1 MVATWQEIAS
11 SEEFKNLPLDE
22 KRNASKYYF
31 NQVVLPALG
40 KTTPQQ
46 TYQMY
51 QHFQKGIEPTLTKPE
66 NQLLK
71 SLGNKF
77 GEQATSGI
85 VDTEEGTSWLGSTAG
100 SLLGG
105 LTNAGI
111 GGLAGAGIGTFVA
124 PGVGTATGAVLGS
137 RVGSA
142 LGGFGQSL
150 RERQNEGKTFAELDA
165 GDYGRAILEGGIN
178 FVEPTGIGK
187 SVVSKLATGALF
199 DAGLNA
205 GANALGQ
212 QLQKGEIDGAEV
224 LQQGAFGAGGHV
236 AGGIINKFF
245 QNRAL
250 KTQAKAEAEQALQGV
265 DASQVGVLPQ
275 DGMPNV
281 RTDLTDV
288 FPYQEDAHFDVQG
301 FNQDRT
307 AQVQTD
313 LQAKIQEAVALKTQ
327 GSHNEAKLIRASL
340 SKQMNTLAKNNDP
353 LARDYAQA
361 LDQIDNQAKA
371 LKQKKNAPLDETAL
385 VPEDSFDPNTAQLGE
400 TRIDP
405 NTGETVY
412 YGGEIT
418 NNPDAP
424 DLPDPFF
431 TEELRRREKVNT
443 LEPIGTPVKPKI
455 LKGDFENVTIKDI
468 EDVLGDQLA
477 PSSNVGQSYAV
488 DTLKSL
494 GYKVDKLKASA
505 KGVDSRAGENFR
517 VKVAGKNII
526 FKGQD
531 PFATV
536 TNRLGKEHGINISSS
551 IARRISK
558 DKNFDILNELVLMND
573 NDLDQQYA
581 EGQGTASQAFQAFQE
596 KLSGNQGAERDFQ
609 SNKSFAIQEAKTQEL
624 LNDLD
629 KAHTP
634 QHLAE
639 IEQRYQDVLNNSI
652 YPEYTQEIITPKL
665 EEAQVLV
672 EGFTPLNKGK
682 QDQLKARLERDLNQ
696 AQTPEDIARV
706 VDELYSDST
715 NKALVDEASFYEPLG
730 AKLQEA
736 ETRVNDPNPSVTARN
751 VDDLTKV
758 GKEYFGLNDEQ
769 AKAQAVV
776 SDLIIQKIAKR
787 KGVSVKDA
795 YESIGFKKSN
805 ANDVGEGAKFQDAGN
820 TQSKQFK
827 DWFGDSKVVDESGK
841 PLVVYHGSEKGFN
854 EFKYGDIG
862 FHFGTKEQALRRI
875 HNSKTQVINSLYLK
889 LENPLRLN
897 FDYGDWTG
905 IGVAIRLSELD
916 TIPKHARYEMNDILK
931 IDSAKNGLSASK
943 RQDKAMRELLQ
954 SIGYDGIIYDN
965 KFEGKG
971 KSYIAFEPT
980 QIKSATG
987 NNGNF
992 DPSNP
997 DIRYQSQKGAM
1008 ETLENG
1014 KSVIHALTDP
1024 DVSTPLHEIAHV
1036 YEGVLTDSERTTILD
1051 WAGHKDWQTDTSER
1065 FARGFEKYLSEG
1077 KAPNKSLEGVF
1088 ENFKNWLLDI
1098 YKGITG
1104 SDIDLQLNTKMRA
1117 IYDEMLTP
1125 SKPKEPLPL
1134 KKGGTETSQSGAG
1147 SPQAQLDGK
1156 AQELGYQHIKHL
1168 MQGYK
1173 AIGGDLTPAKLKAVL
1188 EAKPELQAVADSFK
1202 PLTGKTHPD
1211 GTPKY
1216 PEEIEFQEAMREIAR
1231 TPEKALDYESGTGRQ
1246 QSVRELAKKAPQDWN
1261 TAEQVKKAP
1270 AFDLASNTTK
1280 KRVELIDRL
1289 MKQHKTMDV
1298 EIATEGGMS
1307 GQGGATNAID
1317 GKKRQNITPLSF
1329 AIHNDQIAINAY
1341 NADGHFAKYY
1351 IDLDPRLVKDGK
1363 ETSRFLSD
1371 PVESTAPEFVGT
1383 YPNVYRDAIPFLLEN
1398 VLNRKP
1404 REQGMLTSQARDV
1417 LDTARAF
1424 KSKLNKEQQLQIK
1437 YGANIGDIK
1446 KIQHELMKLN
1456 APENV
1461 KKLTDAILN
1470 KAGNKKKLTAND
1482 IIAIKKTLE
1491 KEPTLKA
1498 LKGMCDLF
1506 KLSTANLE

>member
-1 MVATWQEIAS
+1 MVLSWEEYTKTDGFQNLSVEHKKLAS
-11 SEEFKNLPLDE
+11 DQ
-22 KRNASKYYF
+22 YF
-31 NQVVLPALG
+31 QQVVMPKLG
-40 KTTPQQ
+40 KQYDIKNPNVLAGAYSQFQQ
-46 TYQMY
+46 EAV
-51 QHFQKGIEPTLTKPE
+51 KPTLIDPP
-66 NQLLK
+66 NQFLK
-71 SLGNKF
+71 SLGNKYA
-77 GEQATSGI
+77 EQATGGI
-85 VDTEEGTSWLGSTAG
+85 IDTQEGTDWLGSTAG
-100 SLLGG
+100 ALLGG
-105 LTNAGI
+105 ATNVGAGMAIGGAIGSVVPVLGTAVGAGI
-111 GGLAGAGIGTFVA
+111 GGTL
-124 PGVGTATGAVLGS
+124 GAV
-137 RVGSA
+137 A
-142 LGGFGQSL
+142 GGFGQSL
-150 RERQNEGKTFAELDA
+150 RERQNEGKTFDQLDA

-178 FVEPTGIGK
+178 AVPVVGIGAK
-187 SVVSKLATGALF
+187 PITKLATGALF

-212 QLQKGEIDGAEV
+212 QVQKGEIDGMEV
-224 LQQGAFGAGGHV
+224 LQQGAFGAGGHL

-245 QNRAL
+245 QKRAL
-250 KTQAKAEAEQALQGV
+250 KAEAQAQAQEALQGV

-275 DGMPNV
+275 DGTPNV

-288 FPYQEDAHFDVQG
+288 FPYQEDAPFDVQG

-307 AQVQTD
+307 AQIQTD
-313 LQAKIQEAVALKTQ
+313 LQAKIQEAVTLKAQ

-340 SKQMNTLAKNNDP
+340 SKQMNTLAKNDDP
-353 LARDYAQA
+353 LARDFAKA
-361 LDQIDNQAKA
+361 LDQIDTQAKA
-371 LKQKKNAPLDETAL
+371 LKQGKPPQDII
-385 VPEDSFDPNTAQLGE
+385 PQDSFDPNTAEIGE

-418 NNPDAP
+418 NNPNAP

-431 TEELRRREKVNT
+431 TEELQRREKVNT

-455 LKGDFENVTIKDI
+455 LKGDFEKVTLKDI

-505 KGVDSRAGENFR
+505 KGVDSRAGENYR

-536 TNRLGKEHGINISSS
+536 TNRLSKEHGINISSS
-551 IARRISK
+551 IAKRISK
-558 DKNFDILNELVLMND
+558 DKNFDALNELVLMND
-573 NDLDQQYA
+573 DELDQQYS

-639 IEQRYQDVLNNSI
+639 IEQRYQDVLNTSI

-665 EEAQVLV
+665 EETQVLI

-682 QDQLKARLERDLNQ
+682 QEQLRARLERDLNQ

-706 VDELYSDST
+706 ADELYSDNT
-715 NKALVDEASFYEPLG
+715 AKALVDEASFYEPLG

-736 ETRVNDPNPSVTARN
+736 EARVNDPNRATSAEN
-751 VDDLTKV
+751 
-758 GKEYFGLNDEQ
+758 
-769 AKAQAVV
+769 AQV
-776 SDLIIQKIAKR
+776 R
-787 KGVSVKDA
+787 
-795 YESIGFKKSN
+795 
-805 ANDVGEGAKFQDAGN
+805 
-820 TQSKQFK
+820 
-827 DWFGDSKVVDESGK
+827 
-841 PLVVYHGSEKGFN
+841 
-854 EFKYGDIG
+854 
-862 FHFGTKEQALRRI
+862 
-875 HNSKTQVINSLYLK
+875 SKT
-889 LENPLRLN
+889 
-897 FDYGDWTG
+897 
-905 IGVAIRLSELD
+905 
-916 TIPKHARYEMNDILK
+916 
-931 IDSAKNGLSASK
+931 
-943 RQDKAMRELLQ
+943 
-954 SIGYDGIIYDN
+954 
-965 KFEGKG
+965 
-971 KSYIAFEPT
+971 EPT
-980 QIKSATG
+980 
-987 NNGNF
+987 
-992 DPSNP
+992 
-997 DIRYQSQKGAM
+997 
-1008 ETLENG
+1008 
-1014 KSVIHALTDP
+1014 
-1024 DVSTPLHEIAHV
+1024 
-1036 YEGVLTDSERTTILD
+1036 
-1051 WAGHKDWQTDTSER
+1051 
-1065 FARGFEKYLSEG
+1065 
-1077 KAPNKSLEGVF
+1077 
-1088 ENFKNWLLDI
+1088 
-1098 YKGITG
+1098 
-1104 SDIDLQLNTKMRA
+1104 
-1117 IYDEMLTP
+1117 
-1125 SKPKEPLPL
+1125 EPLPL
-1134 KKGGTETSQSGAG
+1134 KKGGTATSQSGAG
-1147 SPQAQLDGK
+1147 SPQARLDGK

-1202 PLTGKTHPD
+1202 PLIGKTHPD

-1231 TPEKALDYESGTGRQ
+1231 TPERYLDYESGTGRQ
-1246 QSVRELAKKAPQDWN
+1246 QSVKELANKAPQDWN
-1261 TAEQVKKAP
+1261 TIEQVKKDP
-1270 AFDLASNTTK
+1270 AYDLASNATK

-1307 GQGGATNAID
+1307 GKGGATNAID
-1317 GKKRQNITPLSF
+1317 AKKRQNITPLSF
-1329 AIHNDQIAINAY
+1329 AIHNDQIAVNAY

-1351 IDLDPRLVKDGK
+1351 IDLDPRLVKEGK
-1363 ETSRFLSD
+1363 EASRFLND

-1383 YPNVYRDAIPFLLEN
+1383 YPNVYRDAIPFLLED

-1404 REQGMLTSQARDV
+1404 REEGILTSQARDV

-1437 YGANIGDIK
+1437 YGANIKDIK

>member
-1 MVATWQEIAS
+1 MPTLSDYQSHPDWAKLTPEQKLKVADITFDKSYAKHPDWKKMSEAQHQEARLSYYKQNSI
-11 SEEFKNLPLDE
+11 EPPNL
-22 KRNASKYYF
+22 F
-31 NQVVLPALG
+31 NQAVG
-40 KTTPQQ
+40 EF
-46 TYQMY
+46 
-51 QHFQKGIEPTLTKPE
+51 FQ
-66 NQLLK
+66 
-71 SLGNKF
+71 SAGNKF
-77 GEQATSGI
+77 AEQATGGI
-85 VDTEEGTSWLGSTAG
+85 VDTQEGKSDLGNFTGALAG
-100 SLLGG
+100 GFANVGTGAL
-105 LTNAGI
+105 I
-111 GGLAGAGIGTFVA
+111 GAGIGSVV
-124 PGVGTATGAVLGS
+124 PVVGTAVGATIGGTLGAV
-137 RVGSA
+137 A
-142 LGGFGQSL
+142 GGFGQSL
-150 RERQNEGKTFAELDA
+150 RERQNEGKTFAQLDA
-165 GDYGRAILEGGIN
+165 GDYGRAIVEGGIN
-178 FVEPTGIGK
+178 AVP
-187 SVVSKLATGALF
+187 VVGMGAKPITKLATGALA
-199 DAGLNA
+199 DATLNA

-212 QLQKGEIDGAEV
+212 QMQKGEIDGAEV
-224 LQQGAFGAGGHV
+224 LQQGAFGAGGHL

-245 QNRAL
+245 QKRAM
-250 KTQAKAEAEQALQGV
+250 KAEAQAQAQEALQGI

-275 DGMPNV
+275 DGTPNV

-288 FPYQEDAHFDVQG
+288 FPYQEDAPFDVQG

-307 AQVQTD
+307 AQIQTD
-313 LQAKIQEAVALKTQ
+313 LQAKIQEAVALKAQ
-327 GSHNEAKLIRASL
+327 GSHNEAKLIRSSL

-353 LARDYAQA
+353 LARDYAKA
-361 LDQIDNQAKA
+361 LDQMDNQAKA
-371 LKQKKNAPLDETAL
+371 LKQGKPTQDVQTQ
-385 VPEDSFDPNTAQLGE
+385 DSFDPNTAQVGE

-412 YGGEIT
+412 YGGKIT
-418 NNPDAP
+418 NEDDA
-424 DLPDPFF
+424 PDPFF
-431 TEELRRREKVNT
+431 IEELQRREKVNT

-455 LKGDFENVTIKDI
+455 LKGDFEKVTIKDI

-505 KGVDSRAGENFR
+505 KGVDSRAGENYR

-551 IARRISK
+551 IARRMAK
-558 DKNFDILNELVLMND
+558 DKNFDTLNELVLMND
-573 NDLDQQYA
+573 DNLDPQYS
-581 EGQGTASQAFQAFQE
+581 EGQGTASQAFQAFQQ
-596 KLSGNQGAERDFQ
+596 KLSDNQGAEMDYATG
-609 SNKSFAIQEAKTQEL
+609 KDFAIQEAKTQEL

-682 QDQLKARLERDLNQ
+682 QEQLRARLERDLNQ

-706 VDELYSDST
+706 ADELYSDST
-715 NKALVDEASFYEPLG
+715 SKALVDEASFYEPLG

-736 ETRVNDPNPSVTARN
+736 EARVNDPNPSVTARN

-776 SDLIIQKIAKR
+776 SDLIIQKIAER

-795 YESIGFKKSN
+795 YDSIGFKKSN
-805 ANDVGEGAKFQDAGN
+805 ATDVGEGAMFQDGKNLKIGDITNVGKVEEVYGNQIKANGNWYAQQLVKKTNIEPLEQIQIRN
-820 TQSKQFK
+820 TQERIKAGKELSKLTGATLNKNGTITLYHGTSKTNASLIEKQGFK
-827 DWFGDSKVVDESGK
+827 EGSYFSINKKGTNFGDSPLDVATRKFGKDAVVIEIDADPRFLESAAA
-841 PLVVYHGSEKGFN
+841 GSEIFSPERLIKNSKGF
-854 EFKYGDIG
+854 F
-862 FHFGTKEQALRRI
+862 TKDV
-875 HNSKTQVINSLYLK
+875 S
-889 LENPLRLN
+889 
-897 FDYGDWTG
+897 
-905 IGVAIRLSELD
+905 
-916 TIPKHARYEMNDILK
+916 
-931 IDSAKNGLSASK
+931 
-943 RQDKAMRELLQ
+943 
-954 SIGYDGIIYDN
+954 
-965 KFEGKG
+965 
-971 KSYIAFEPT
+971 
-980 QIKSATG
+980 
-987 NNGNF
+987 
-992 DPSNP
+992 

-1036 YEGVLTDSERTTILD
+1036 YEGVLTDSERTAILD

-1077 KAPNKSLEGVF
+1077 KAPNKSLQGVF
-1088 ENFKNWLLDI
+1088 DNFKTWLLDI

-1117 IYDEMLTP
+1117 IYDEMLSP
-1125 SKPKEPLPL
+1125 STKPKEPIPL
-1134 KKGGTETSQSGAG
+1134 EKGGTATSQSGAG
-1147 SPQAQLDGK
+1147 SPQARLDGK

-1202 PLTGKTHPD
+1202 PLTGKNHPD

-1216 PEEIEFQEAMREIAR
+1216 AEEIEFQEAMREIAR
-1231 TPEKALDYESGTGRQ
+1231 TPERYLDYESGTGRQ
-1246 QSVRELAKKAPQDWN
+1246 QSVKQLQEKNPEGYLSGQDLKKT
-1261 TAEQVKKAP
+1261 TAW
-1270 AFDLASNTTK
+1270 DLASPSVK
-1280 KRVELIDRL
+1280 KRVELLDRL
-1289 MKQHKTMDV
+1289 IQQKKTADAD
-1298 EIATEGGMS
+1298 IATEGGMS
-1307 GQGGATNAID
+1307 GKGGATNAID
-1317 GKKRQNITPLSF
+1317 GKKRQNITPQSF
-1329 AIHNDQIAINAY
+1329 ALHNGQIAVNAY

-1351 IDLDPRLVKDGK
+1351 IDLDPRLVKEGK
-1363 ETSRFLSD
+1363 EASRFLSD

-1383 YPNVYRDAIPFLLEN
+1383 YPNVYRDAIPFLLED

-1404 REQGMLTSQARDV
+1404 REAGILTSQARDV
-1417 LDTARAF
+1417 LDTARTF
-1424 KSKLNKEQQLQIK
+1424 KSKLSKEQQLQIK
-1437 YGANIGDIK
+1437 YGANIKDIK

-1456 APENV
+1456 APESV
-1461 KKLTDAILN
+1461 KTLTDAILN

>member
-1 MVATWQEIAS
+1 MVLSWQEYAKTDEFQNLSVEHKKLAS
-11 SEEFKNLPLDE
+11 DQ
-22 KRNASKYYF
+22 YF
-31 NQVVLPALG
+31 QQVVMPKLG
-40 KTTPQQ
+40 KQYDIKNPNVLAGAYSQFQQ
-46 TYQMY
+46 EAV
-51 QHFQKGIEPTLTKPE
+51 KPTLADPP
-66 NQLLK
+66 NQFLK
-71 SLGNKF
+71 SLGNKYA
-77 GEQATSGI
+77 EQATGGI
-85 VDTEEGTSWLGSTAG
+85 VDTQEGTDWLGSTAG
-100 SLLGG
+100 ALLGG
-105 LTNAGI
+105 ATNVGAGMAIGGAIGSVVPIVGTAVGAGI
-111 GGLAGAGIGTFVA
+111 GGTL
-124 PGVGTATGAVLGS
+124 GAV
-137 RVGSA
+137 A
-142 LGGFGQSL
+142 GGFGQSL

-165 GDYGRAILEGGIN
+165 GDYGRAILEGGVNAIP
-178 FVEPTGIGK
+178 VVGVGGK
-187 SVVSKLATGALF
+187 AVTRLATGALF

-288 FPYQEDAHFDVQG
+288 FPYQEDAPFDVEG

-307 AQVQTD
+307 AQIQTD
-313 LQAKIQEAVALKTQ
+313 LQAKIQEAVALKIQ

-371 LKQKKNAPLDETAL
+371 LKQKKNGPLDETSL

-412 YGGEIT
+412 YGGKIT

-431 TEELRRREKVNT
+431 IEELQRREKVNT

-455 LKGDFENVTIKDI
+455 LKGDFESVTIKDI
-468 EDVLGDQLA
+468 ENVLGDQLA

-494 GYKVDKLKASA
+494 GFKVDKLKASA

-531 PFATV
+531 PFTTV

-581 EGQGTASQAFQAFQE
+581 EGQGTASQAFQAFQQ
-596 KLSGNQGAERDFQ
+596 KLSSNQMAERDFQ
-609 SNKSFAIQEAKTQEL
+609 SDKSFAIQEAKTQEL

-639 IEQRYQDVLNNSI
+639 IEQRYQEMLNSSI

-665 EEAQVLV
+665 EETQVLV

-682 QDQLKARLERDLNQ
+682 QEQLRARLERDLNQ
-696 AQTPEDIARV
+696 AQTPEDIGRV
-706 VDELYSDST
+706 AEELYSEST
-715 NKALVDEASFYEPLG
+715 MKTLVDEASFYEPLG

-736 ETRVNDPNPSVTARN
+736 EARVNDPNRARIAEAEAPTSAEN
-751 VDDLTKV
+751 
-758 GKEYFGLNDEQ
+758 
-769 AKAQAVV
+769 AQV
-776 SDLIIQKIAKR
+776 R
-787 KGVSVKDA
+787 
-795 YESIGFKKSN
+795 
-805 ANDVGEGAKFQDAGN
+805 
-820 TQSKQFK
+820 
-827 DWFGDSKVVDESGK
+827 
-841 PLVVYHGSEKGFN
+841 
-854 EFKYGDIG
+854 
-862 FHFGTKEQALRRI
+862 
-875 HNSKTQVINSLYLK
+875 SKT
-889 LENPLRLN
+889 
-897 FDYGDWTG
+897 
-905 IGVAIRLSELD
+905 
-916 TIPKHARYEMNDILK
+916 
-931 IDSAKNGLSASK
+931 
-943 RQDKAMRELLQ
+943 
-954 SIGYDGIIYDN
+954 
-965 KFEGKG
+965 
-971 KSYIAFEPT
+971 EPT
-980 QIKSATG
+980 
-987 NNGNF
+987 
-992 DPSNP
+992 
-997 DIRYQSQKGAM
+997 
-1008 ETLENG
+1008 
-1014 KSVIHALTDP
+1014 
-1024 DVSTPLHEIAHV
+1024 
-1036 YEGVLTDSERTTILD
+1036 
-1051 WAGHKDWQTDTSER
+1051 
-1065 FARGFEKYLSEG
+1065 
-1077 KAPNKSLEGVF
+1077 
-1088 ENFKNWLLDI
+1088 
-1098 YKGITG
+1098 
-1104 SDIDLQLNTKMRA
+1104 
-1117 IYDEMLTP
+1117 
-1125 SKPKEPLPL
+1125 EPLPL
-1134 KKGGTETSQSGAG
+1134 KKGGTETSASGAG
-1147 SPQAQLDGK
+1147 SPQARLDGK
-1156 AQELGYQHIKHL
+1156 AQELGYQHLKHL

-1202 PLTGKTHPD
+1202 PLIGKTHPD

-1246 QSVRELAKKAPQDWN
+1246 QSVKQLQQKDPNNYLDGN
-1261 TAEQVKKAP
+1261 TIRKSTAWG
-1270 AFDLASNTTK
+1270 LASPAV
-1280 KRVELIDRL
+1280 KRHVELLDRL
-1289 MKQHKTMDV
+1289 IQQKKTADAD
-1298 EIATEGGMS
+1298 IATEGGMS

-1329 AIHNDQIAINAY
+1329 AIHNDQIAVNAY

-1351 IDLDPRLVKDGK
+1351 INLDPRLVKDGK

-1383 YPNVYRDAIPFLLEN
+1383 YPNVYRDAIPFLLED

-1437 YGANIGDIK
+1437 YGANIKDIK